1 MKRRAVKPLRT
12 AAASVELFILLTL
25 AGIGAFF
32 ASPFIIWKE
41 YRDGKRF

>member
-1 MKRRAVKPLRT
+1 MRRHPVKPLRT
-12 AAASVELFILLTL
+12 AAASVGLFILLTL

-32 ASPFIIWKE
+32 ALPFIIWKE